1 MNPEIP
7 FFLLAS
13 ADFHSPALWAVVL
26 GWVISVVL
34 HEFAHGLV
42 AHLGGDF
49 TIRERGGLTL
59 NPLQYV
65 DPLFSIGLP
74 LFFLMTGKIPLPGG
88 VTVIRQD
95 LLRSRGWAAA
105 VALAGPATNFLLFL
119 LLAMPF
125 HPRLRWIVPP
135 TEVERWSTLQLML
148 GTMVVLQ
155 FMVVIINLIPIPPL
169 DGFNAIRPYFDA
181 ESRAKFDMPQV
192 SWIGIAVLYFV
203 ILSSSTVV
211 QGSYNLEDDT
221 LSRLGFGPEII
232 GSFGEAFN
240 KVFLGR

>member
-26 GWVISVVL
+26 AWVVSVVL

-42 AHLGGDF
+42 AHFGGDY

-59 NPLQYV
+59 NPLQYI
-65 DPLFSIGLP
+65 DPLFSIVVP

-88 VTVIRQD
+88 VTYIRHD
-95 LLRSRGWAAA
+95 LLRSKGWSTA

-135 TEVERWSTLQLML
+135 MDVDHWSTLQLLL

-169 DGFNAIRPYFDA
+169 DGFNAIRPYFDD
-181 ESRAKFDMPQV
+181 ETREKFAMPQI

-203 ILSSSTVV
+203 ILSSHTVV
-211 QGSYNLEDDT
+211 QGIYDLEDNT
-221 LSRLGFGPEII
+221 LSRLGFGPMII
-232 GSFGEAFN
+232 GLFGEAYN
-240 KVFLGR
+240 KVLLGR